1 MGVTGS
7 KNTTTTQSAH
17 ATSAVQTPKDDKYY
31 DNFVPSTYHETKVP
45 TMFRWPYGG
54 RKVYIIGSFNNWSEK
69 IPMSYNSEEEAFV
82 VILNVSVGKHFYR
95 VCTVIIRLR
104 KIISITLQ
112 CFIILII
119 ISFIGLTV
127 YCGWRIYHRFKF
139 TNRKG

>member
-7 KNTTTTQSAH
+7 KNPATPSGGAH
-17 ATSAVQTPKDDKYY
+17 SPHAQTPKDDKYY
-31 DNFVPSTYHETKVP
+31 DNYVPAAFNETKVP

-95 VCTVIIRLR
+95 VCVLLIG
-104 KIISITLQ
+104 
-112 CFIILII
+112 II
-119 ISFIGLTV
+119 IYNRYGDDFN
-127 YCGWRIYHRFKF
+127 IY
-139 TNRKG
+139 